1 MSRGPRIKVGD
12 RLSYV
17 SKLLART
24 FPSGRGVIKDY
35 RVRPGDPATGWFRL
49 VFKLN
54 DVVVHV
60 FEFLS
65 EGTLAK
71 YAYTLLVESEPVLR
85 YDNAPHHRGLPT
97 FPHHRHVRGEVRPLE
112 SPSIEEFVGEAV
124 GIVGEVRGGREG
136 R

>member
-1 MSRGPRIKVGD
+1 
-12 RLSYV
+12 
-17 SKLLART
+17 
-24 FPSGRGVIKDY
+24 VIKDY
-35 RVRPGDPATGWFRL
+35 RVRPGDPATDWFRL

-85 YDNAPHHRGLPT
+85 YDNAPTIGGYPPSRTIGTLG
-97 FPHHRHVRGEVRPLE
+97 VRLGPLRA
-112 SPSIEEFVGEAV
+112 PQ
-124 GIVGEVRGGREG
+124 
-136 R
+136 